1 MKPAVAAI
9 AATDRPI
16 CAYAQ
21 IFRGDRSMN
30 DEATKMDEAASS
42 HAVASQHRIGRI
54 AALILIVAAIVY
66 GVYGSLI
73 EYTFSSDPI
82 GPRGFPIGL
91 AVLLVLFGVW
101 YFLRPGESEPWPER
115 RGQLAALFFLT
126 LSAVSVL
133 SMTTIG
139 FVPAMALLLAGMSR
153 LFGATWLMAAVNGI
167 GQALLWWLIFG
178 PALGGNLPKGPLG
191 F

>member
-1 MKPAVAAI
+1 
-9 AATDRPI
+9 
-16 CAYAQ
+16 
-21 IFRGDRSMN
+21 MN
-30 DEATKMDEAASS
+30 DEATSIEEAASS
-42 HAVASQHRIGRI
+42 HGAASQLRIGRL
-54 AALILIVAAIVY
+54 AALILIAAAIIY
-66 GVYGSLI
+66 GVYGSFI
-73 EYTFSSDPI
+73 EYSFSSDPI

-91 AVLLVLFGVW
+91 AVLLVLFGIW
-101 YFLRPGESEPWPER
+101 YYLRPGDSEPWPER
-115 RGQLAALFFLT
+115 RGQIAALIFLS
-126 LSAVSVL
+126 LSAVSIL

-139 FVPAMALLLAGMSR
+139 FVPAMAMLLTGMSR